1 MPSWSTLTFF
11 GPTLKP
17 ATWTRLWLFTPRA
30 NGALGGYNPP
40 VYGSRDCS
48 TFSLLPAIFGRNR
61 FFREEKPEK
70 GCCYETARS
79 IRRYFSC
86 LFRSCHCVQPLVP
99 AGGLLRKWFLCAP
112 ALLTAAVVPFCQ
124 NDWEFPVYCLF
135 TLWIFSAMIVYHQE
149 TTFKEVG
156 MLYSMVVLIPSAL
169 QTLVSLRDLSE
180 NHGMFYVLIA
190 VLSAWVA
197 DAGAYFAGTFFG
209 KHKLCPTISPKK
221 TVEGAMGGVAV
232 NVIVMLLCGV
242 LFTEFYYQ
250 GAVRASYL
258 VLGIIGFFGAILS
271 ILGDLS
277 FSLIKRSCHIKDFGQ
292 VIPGHGGI
300 LDRFDSVIFT
310 APFVYLLVSYLPLA
324 GA

>member
-1 MPSWSTLTFF
+1 MKQRVLSGAILVVFF
-11 GPTLKP
+11 AAVIVFNRSFPLALNIVVALIS
-17 ATWTRLWLFTPRA
+17 ATAVLELIRA
-30 NGALGGYNPP
+30 L
-40 VYGSRDCS
+40 
-48 TFSLLPAIFGRNR
+48 
-61 FFREEKPEK
+61 
-70 GCCYETARS
+70 
-79 IRRYFSC
+79 
-86 LFRSCHCVQPLVP
+86 
-99 AGGLLRKWFLCAP
+99 GLLRKWFLCAP

-221 TVEGAMGGVAV
+221 TVEGFIGGLVAAV
-232 NVIVMLLCGV
+232 VGNLLIAGI
-242 LFTEFYYQ
+242 FT
-250 GAVRASYL
+250 
-258 VLGIIGFFGAILS
+258 VLGQQEWFVAYLGGPIRINYLLVAALS
-271 ILGDLS
+271 PFCALAGVFGDLS
-277 FSLIKRSCHIKDFGQ
+277 ASIIKRQCGIKDFGH
-292 VIPGHGGI
+292 IMPGHGGI
-300 LDRFDSVIFT
+300 LDRFDSVLMVAPLVFILARIFSF
-310 APFVYLLVSYLPLA
+310 AVYC
-324 GA
+324 

>member
-1 MPSWSTLTFF
+1 MKQRVLSGAILVVFF
-11 GPTLKP
+11 AAVIVFNRSFPLALNIVVALIS
-17 ATWTRLWLFTPRA
+17 ATAVLELIRA
-30 NGALGGYNPP
+30 L
-40 VYGSRDCS
+40 
-48 TFSLLPAIFGRNR
+48 
-61 FFREEKPEK
+61 
-70 GCCYETARS
+70 
-79 IRRYFSC
+79 
-86 LFRSCHCVQPLVP
+86 
-99 AGGLLRKWFLCAP
+99 GLLRKWFLCAP

-190 VLSAWVA
+190 VLSACV
-197 DAGAYFAGTFFG
+197 
-209 KHKLCPTISPKK
+209 
-221 TVEGAMGGVAV
+221 VV

-250 GAVRASYL
+250 GAARASYL